1 MTNTLYI
8 PVTPTLMAGGL
19 NFMQDSS
26 TKAEVL
32 FIKFNYLPALHNQ
45 FHQLVIDVV
54 NSSQALRDTA
64 LTAKIY
70 LEKNLNALH
79 YLDTELKDAQRV
91 ERDVIAERTALPA
104 NVKSKMREL
113 KDLLSQQLSSIQSP
127 SVLSLTPSYLSE
139 SEKALADAEAALV
152 LLNEEKTTLQGQ
164 RQILTAAIDA
174 FSQSAPEAVNKDTSL
189 TQQSLTQLRMASP
202 KIAIIMLAIG

>member
-1 MTNTLYI
+1 
-8 PVTPTLMAGGL
+8 
-19 NFMQDSS
+19 
-26 TKAEVL
+26 
-32 FIKFNYLPALHNQ
+32 
-45 FHQLVIDVV
+45 
-54 NSSQALRDTA
+54 
-64 LTAKIY
+64 
-70 LEKNLNALH
+70 
-79 YLDTELKDAQRV
+79 
-91 ERDVIAERTALPA
+91 
-104 NVKSKMREL
+104 MREL

-189 TQQSLTQLRMASP
+189 TQQSLTQLGMASP
-202 KIAIIMLAIG
+202 KIAIIMLAIGQVKESLGNISEGIRFKDLVRQRDELATKITNQSTSITLKTKQIATFKGQTDFINTLHNIDTHLKIYTNEYQHVIQNFQSFIMQTDADFQVQAQQFIKNLTPLSYPW